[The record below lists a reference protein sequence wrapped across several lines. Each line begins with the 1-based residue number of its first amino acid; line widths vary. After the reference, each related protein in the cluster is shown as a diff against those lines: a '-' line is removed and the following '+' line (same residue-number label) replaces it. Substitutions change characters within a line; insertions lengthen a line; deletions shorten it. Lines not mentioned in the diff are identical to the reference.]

1 MEEGVNDW
9 KNAHSKF
16 CWHEKSSIHIEAV
29 SKLLENR
36 NEKDIVELFG
46 QEDLK
51 QKQESFRCLL
61 KTFSVLRVL
70 TRQGEALRGHAEE
83 ESNFFQH
90 LKCLAEGNEELTAW
104 IGKKTFR
111 FISPKIQNEIV
122 QTMALDI
129 LEKVTE
135 NVRKANF
142 FSILLDKSRDVS
154 NLGFPRDGTSRGM
167 SRDKPGRD
175 VPLSLCPGTKG
186 RSKCHGTNISV
197 PARPTTKQFKN
208 FQKKSQ
214 IYCFRTSFS
223 CFRTSFPF

>member
-1 MEEGVNDW
+1 MEEGVNEW

-61 KTFSVLRVL
+61 KIFSVLRVL
-70 TRQGEALRGHAEE
+70 TRQGEALRGHTEE

-122 QTMALDI
+122 QMMALDI

-135 NVRKANF
+135 NVKKANF
-142 FSILLDKSRDVS
+142 FSILLDESRDVS
-154 NLGFPRDGTSRGM
+154 NHEQAAFSVRYVDSDFNRHEVFLGEHLPISL
-167 SRDKPGRD
+167 
-175 VPLSLCPGTKG
+175 VP
-186 RSKCHGTNISV
+186 SKFFMFFIFLG
-197 PARPTTKQFKN
+197 Q
-208 FQKKSQ
+208 
-214 IYCFRTSFS
+214 
-223 CFRTSFPF
+223 